1 LREEAESRLVAQKS
15 RSESTVGN
23 LEVFEDEGYDISDLL
38 NETDI
43 SEEKHAWV

>member
-15 RSESTVGN
+15 RSKSTVKN
-23 LEVFEDEGYDISDLL
+23 LEVFEDESYDISDLL